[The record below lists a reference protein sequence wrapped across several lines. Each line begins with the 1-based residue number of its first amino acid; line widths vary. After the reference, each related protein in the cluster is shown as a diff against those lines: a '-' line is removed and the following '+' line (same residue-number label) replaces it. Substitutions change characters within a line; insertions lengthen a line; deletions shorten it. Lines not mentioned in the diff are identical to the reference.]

1 MTGFTTKA
9 ENETNDKKEI
19 KHQTVEPSN
28 KDENNNT
35 TVKLV
40 ETSTENK
47 MEQREVEDLVTETR
61 EVLKETAKNEEKS
74 ENKESL
80 VVKNPYKKI

>member
-47 MEQREVEDLVTETR
+47 MEQREVEF
-61 EVLKETAKNEEKS
+61 S
-74 ENKESL
+74 F
-80 VVKNPYKKI
+80 